1 MEIFDLKQL
10 SPFMLLACKVR
21 NEYRTK
27 IPAVTHVDFTAR
39 VQTVNKAQESFIHR
53 LLIEFDKLAGVP
65 VLLNTSFND
74 NGQPI
79 VESPVDAIQT
89 YLNTNIDILVLENY
103 IIKK

>member
-1 MEIFDLKQL
+1 MLPNLNGSVSVKVVLIFRETG
-10 SPFMLLACKVR
+10 SEYSCKWCYTSGIY
-21 NEYRTK
+21 N
-27 IPAVTHVDFTAR
+27 
-39 VQTVNKAQESFIHR
+39 R